1 MAYCESSQCS
11 CCNPFP
17 DGVLPRH
24 GDDSAAGNGMLST
37 FVLPGMDCPVE
48 EKMVRDALSPIAGIR
63 GVVCDLTGHTVTVE
77 HEPGLAG
84 QIRSALQALH
94 LDDACGSCQEITE
107 HEDRETLTNFRV
119 PEMDCSVEEDLI
131 RNKLGKMPSV
141 HSLAFNLIQRTV
153 SVRHT
158 PSALADITKALQSLN
173 LGAEVMPE
181 ASDLT
186 VSLFHLEDMD
196 CPVEENL
203 VRGRLGKM
211 PSVHELSFNLIDRT
225 VSVKHDPG
233 ALGDITKALESLNL
247 GAKPVPGGTGLST
260 SLFHLEDMD
269 CPVEENLVRGRL
281 GKMSSVHGL
290 AFNLIDRTVSVKHDP
305 DALSDITKALESLN
319 LGATLVS
326 RTEAAPEKAPGSQ
339 KSRFPWKQLIT
350 GGILAAL
357 AEASSLILEWH
368 VRPFGFDPLALSVN
382 GFAIAKLV
390 PFILSVAAVLCSGV
404 QTFKNGWIAIRNLT
418 LNMNALMS
426 VAVTGA
432 ICIGDFPEAAMVMV
446 LFALSEAIEARA
458 TEHAKNAIQKLLA
471 TAPEM
476 ATVRQEDGSWKSVD
490 IHNVPVGSTVRVR
503 PGEKVPLD
511 GTVTDGS
518 SSVNQAPITGESMP
532 VEKKAGDTVFAGT
545 LNEQGSFEFTTTAIA
560 GNTTLSRIIRAVEEA
575 QSSRAP
581 VERFVDVFAKYYTP
595 AVFLL
600 ALVTAVLP
608 PLVLGTAW
616 LDSIHTGLI
625 LLVIGC
631 PCALVISTPLTLVSG
646 MAAATRHGIL
656 VKGGKFLEIG
666 RKLNWIAFDK
676 TGTLTNGR
684 PEQTD
689 FVPFGSM
696 NPLKARELAASLAG
710 RSDHPVSRAI
720 SRAAEKD
727 GLTLRHVDDFTALPG
742 RGTSGVIE
750 GEKWYLGNHA
760 LVESL
765 GRCSAEL
772 EKILFAL
779 EKDGKTVVVLVGDD
793 GPAGLFAV
801 ADTIRATSAE
811 AISSLKKLG
820 VRTIMLTG
828 DNKHTA
834 AVLASRAGV
843 DSYEADLLPED
854 KLKCIEN
861 IREEGLTVGMV
872 GDGINDSPALAK
884 ADIGFAMAKG
894 GTDSAIET
902 ADVALMDDD
911 LRKVPSFIRL
921 SRSTI
926 TIVIENIS
934 FALAVK
940 AVFFVLAFT
949 GYATMWMA
957 VFADVGTS
965 LIVSG
970 NAVRALRK

>member
-1 MAYCESSQCS
+1 MASCESSQCS

-37 FVLPGMDCPVE
+37 FVLPGMDCPIE
-48 EKMVRDALSPIAGIR
+48 EKMVRDALRPIAGIR

-77 HEPGLAG
+77 HEQGLAG

-211 PSVHELSFNLIDRT
+211 PSVHELS
-225 VSVKHDPG
+225 
-233 ALGDITKALESLNL
+233 
-247 GAKPVPGGTGLST
+247 
-260 SLFHLEDMD
+260 
-269 CPVEENLVRGRL
+269 
-281 GKMSSVHGL
+281 
-290 AFNLIDRTVSVKHDP
+290 FNLIDRTVSVKHDP

-446 LFALSEAIEARA
+446 LFALSEAIEART

-476 ATVRQEDGSWKSVD
+476 ATVRQ
-490 IHNVPVGSTVRVR
+490 
-503 PGEKVPLD
+503 
-511 GTVTDGS
+511 
-518 SSVNQAPITGESMP
+518 
-532 VEKKAGDTVFAGT
+532 
-545 LNEQGSFEFTTTAIA
+545 
-560 GNTTLSRIIRAVEEA
+560 
-575 QSSRAP
+575 
-581 VERFVDVFAKYYTP
+581 
-595 AVFLL
+595 
-600 ALVTAVLP
+600 
-608 PLVLGTAW
+608 
-616 LDSIHTGLI
+616 
-625 LLVIGC
+625 
-631 PCALVISTPLTLVSG
+631 
-646 MAAATRHGIL
+646 
-656 VKGGKFLEIG
+656 
-666 RKLNWIAFDK
+666 
-676 TGTLTNGR
+676 
-684 PEQTD
+684 
-689 FVPFGSM
+689 
-696 NPLKARELAASLAG
+696 
-710 RSDHPVSRAI
+710 
-720 SRAAEKD
+720 
-727 GLTLRHVDDFTALPG
+727 
-742 RGTSGVIE
+742 
-750 GEKWYLGNHA
+750 
-760 LVESL
+760 
-765 GRCSAEL
+765 
-772 EKILFAL
+772 
-779 EKDGKTVVVLVGDD
+779 
-793 GPAGLFAV
+793 
-801 ADTIRATSAE
+801 
-811 AISSLKKLG
+811 
-820 VRTIMLTG
+820 
-828 DNKHTA
+828 
-834 AVLASRAGV
+834 
-843 DSYEADLLPED
+843 
-854 KLKCIEN
+854 
-861 IREEGLTVGMV
+861 
-872 GDGINDSPALAK
+872 
-884 ADIGFAMAKG
+884 
-894 GTDSAIET
+894 
-902 ADVALMDDD
+902 
-911 LRKVPSFIRL
+911 
-921 SRSTI
+921 
-926 TIVIENIS
+926 
-934 FALAVK
+934 
-940 AVFFVLAFT
+940 
-949 GYATMWMA
+949 
-957 VFADVGTS
+957 
-965 LIVSG
+965 
-970 NAVRALRK
+970 

>member
-1 MAYCESSQCS
+1 MASCESSQCS
-11 CCNPFP
+11 CCKPFP

-37 FVLPGMDCPVE
+37 FVLPGMNCPIE
-48 EKMVRDALSPIAGIR
+48 EKMVRDALRPIAGIR

-84 QIRSALQALH
+84 RIRSALQALH

-131 RNKLGKMPSV
+131 RNKLEKMPSV

-153 SVRHT
+153 SVRHA

-247 GAKPVPGGTGLST
+247 GA
-260 SLFHLEDMD
+260 
-269 CPVEENLVRGRL
+269 
-281 GKMSSVHGL
+281 
-290 AFNLIDRTVSVKHDP
+290 
-305 DALSDITKALESLN
+305 
-319 LGATLVS
+319 TLVS
-326 RTEAAPEKAPGSQ
+326 RTEAAPPGSQ

-382 GFAIAKLV
+382 GFTIAKLV

-446 LFALSEAIEARA
+446 LFALSEAIEART